1 MSICRP
7 FFIEKSE
14 LTGLVETLRYV
25 ANITSFK
32 FKMFCLLCVKDGVT
46 SISFRHIFISYFSSS
61 SLSTFSLLPS
71 VLATRIIIS
80 QPPLLETLHVASSL
94 STDMLKTGA
103 VILGAQLNLVVL
115 TVQVDLRVR
124 DVHMFLL
131 INSSQLPICRL
142 VAKPLWNML
151 LGNTLIFISGDWVC
165 QTCGFLYYAV
175 WTLMFST
182 CC

>member
-142 VAKPLWNML
+142 VAKPL
-151 LGNTLIFISGDWVC
+151 
-165 QTCGFLYYAV
+165 
-175 WTLMFST
+175 
-182 CC
+182 